1 MYTVNLK
8 DRYGNRLISTAD
20 IKQTYD
26 ASSEKAMSGTAVAEA
41 IDAAK
46 LTDYIQSIN
55 DSEGIVD
62 VKILDE
68 RGDNTTDLDI
78 WSNKVES
85 TLENGVL
92 TITIKNCGVEGHWGE
107 NVLNNNLLDKTKKY
121 EIRDKKLSRIESDG
135 SRTFIANA
143 DITSITNGNKMFYG
157 LDVTVYIDE
166 PLANL
171 TSAYAMFPSHGKFII
186 SGEGEDTVYF
196 PSLVDGASMFVSN
209 KDIDN
214 IDFEHMPLL
223 TNADTMFSSSSLQR
237 MLWFFSKCGVSR
249 WRLFI
254 RKLCRR
260 K

>member
-8 DRYGNRLISTAD
+8 DCYGNRLISTAD
-20 IKQTYD
+20 IKQVYD
-26 ASSEKAMSGTAVAEA
+26 ASSEKAMSGMAVAEA

-55 DSEGIVD
+55 GSEGIVD

-68 RGDNTTDLDI
+68 REDNITDLDI

-92 TITIKNCGVEGHWGE
+92 TITIKNCGVESYWGE

-121 EIRDKKLSRIESDG
+121 EIRDKKLTRIESDG

-143 DITSITNGNKMFYG
+143 DITNITNGDKMFYG
-157 LDVTVYIDE
+157 LDVAVYIDE

-171 TSAYAMFPSHGKFII
+171 TSARQMFPSHGKFII
-186 SGEGEDTVYF
+186 SGVNTVYF
-196 PSLVDGASMFVSN
+196 PSLVDGASMFAKN

-214 IDFEHMPLL
+214 IYFEYMPLL
-223 TNADTMFSSSSLQR
+223 TNADHMFAYSSIQR
-237 MLWFFSKCGVSR
+237 MLWFFSKFSVSR
-249 WRLFI
+249 VCISMHKFS
-254 RKLCRR
+254 RK
-260 K
+260 